1 MRVLAL
7 DYGSKRT
14 GVALSDPTGTLA
26 SPLTT
31 VTGGTD
37 DQIIE
42 AVVRLAAEHDASE
55 IVVGMPLSMSGA
67 VGRQAA
73 EVTRFLEALSER
85 CEIPVKTLDERLS
98 TVQAER
104 LLRDSGVKPSKDR
117 PRVDAVAAAVVLQA
131 YLDSQK
137 EDAEHRSR

>member
-7 DYGSKRT
+7 DYGRKRT

-31 VTGGTD
+31 IPGGGD
-37 DQIIE
+37 GRSIE
-42 AVVRLAAEHDASE
+42 AVVRLAIEHEARE

-73 EVTRFLEALSER
+73 EVTRFAEALSER
-85 CEIPVKTLDERLS
+85 CDMPVKTLDERLS

-117 PRVDAVAAAVVLQA
+117 PRVDAAAAAVVLQA

-137 EDAEHRSR
+137 NDAERGSP